1 MALDVTTRSAE
12 HARLLEAGEHFM
24 PGGALGM
31 FRLPDE
37 VQLVV
42 REGRGSKVYD
52 VDGREYVDYILGSGP
67 MLIGHAH
74 PTVVEAVSRQ
84 VARGSTFYLPTEPT
98 IRLAE
103 RICTAAPCAE
113 QVRFVSSGSEA
124 TTYALRLARAYT
136 GRDKV
141 LKFEGGYHGGG
152 DYAQYSTVPHG
163 EPDFPRAHPETAGIP
178 KVLDDEVLVA
188 PFNDLETSARLIAE
202 HAGELGA
209 VIVEPLQR
217 CIPPAPGFLQG
228 IRQLTREHDVPLVL
242 DEVVTGFR
250 LAWGGAQEH
259 YDVECDLAAYGKAVS
274 GGGTLAAVAGRA
286 DVMRLCDPRNAKLP
300 NYVMITGTLSGNP
313 IAATAGLATLDVL
326 EQPGAYER
334 LHRIGNRL
342 RAGLAEVGRRVGLP
356 LQAPGEAPVFQ
367 PLISAHAATDA
378 RALARG
384 DAALT
389 RAFGI
394 ELVREGILLSP
405 GAKMYVS
412 TVHDDA
418 DVDRTLDAAEK
429 ALRRVKESA

>member
-1 MALDVTTRSAE
+1 MARDVNARSAG
-12 HARLLEAGEHFM
+12 HARLLETGERVM

-31 FRLPDE
+31 FRLPDV

-84 VARGSTFYLPTEPT
+84 VARGSTFYLPTEST

-124 TTYALRLARAYT
+124 TKYALRLARAYT

-152 DYAQYSTVPHG
+152 DYAQYSTAPHG

-178 KVLDDEVLVA
+178 KVLDDQVLVA
-188 PFNDLETSARLIAE
+188 PFNDLETTGRLVAE

-217 CIPPAPGFLQG
+217 CVPPAPGFLPG
-228 IRQLTREHDVPLVL
+228 VRQLTREHGIPLVL

-250 LAWGGAQEH
+250 LARGGAQE
-259 YDVECDLAAYGKAVS
+259 YYAVECDLAAYGKAVS
-274 GGGTLAAVAGRA
+274 GGYALAAVAGRA
-286 DVMRLCDPRNAKLP
+286 DIMRLCDPRNASLP

-326 EQPGAYER
+326 EQPGVYER
-334 LHRIGNRL
+334 LHQLGNRL
-342 RAGLAEVGRRVGLP
+342 RQGLVDVGQRVGLP
-356 LQAPGEAPVFQ
+356 LQAPGEGPVFQ
-367 PLISAHAATDA
+367 PLISEHAVTDA
-378 RALARG
+378 RTLAKQ
-384 DAALT
+384 DAKAT
-389 RAFGI
+389 QAFGV
-394 ELVREGILLSP
+394 ELIREGVLTNP
-405 GAKMYVS
+405 GGKMYVS
-412 TVHDDA
+412 TAHDEA
-418 DVDRTLDAAEK
+418 DVDRTLDAAER
-429 ALRRVKESA
+429 ALRRIKDGR